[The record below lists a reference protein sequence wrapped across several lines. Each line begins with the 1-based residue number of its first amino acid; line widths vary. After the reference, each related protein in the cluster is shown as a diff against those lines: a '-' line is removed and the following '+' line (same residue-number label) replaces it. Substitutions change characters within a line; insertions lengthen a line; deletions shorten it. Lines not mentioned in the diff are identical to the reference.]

1 MAVNFHFSKKNSHDI
16 YVPTV
21 FHACLH
27 FARSTIAEEK
37 WGTTRNLGRK
47 FLLSRHVNHTLFS
60 FFCHRYLGHV
70 DLMKFLVESNCG
82 DIPSLRDLMHP
93 DSAR

>member
-1 MAVNFHFSKKNSHDI
+1 MSRL
-16 YVPTV
+16 Y
-21 FHACLH
+21 
-27 FARSTIAEEK
+27 
-37 WGTTRNLGRK
+37 GRK
-47 FLLSRHVNHTLFS
+47 FLHHVNHTLFS
-60 FFCHRYLGHV
+60 FCFHRYLGHV